1 NGRGCEDGDPEH
13 DRLMQSYEERKRF
26 AEEVNRSGRL
36 LGALER
42 AEKPILFLSSKDDDE
57 TEPKQEKPK
66 RPKK

>member
-1 NGRGCEDGDPEH
+1 
-13 DRLMQSYEERKRF
+13 MQSYEERKRL